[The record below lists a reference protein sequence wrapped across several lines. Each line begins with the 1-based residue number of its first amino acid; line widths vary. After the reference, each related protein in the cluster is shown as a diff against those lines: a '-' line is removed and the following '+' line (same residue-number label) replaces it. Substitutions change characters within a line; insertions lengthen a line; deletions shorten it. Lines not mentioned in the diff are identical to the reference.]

1 MYNMNMNT
9 VRDKHFRLDQRKLE
23 EARRILGAKTE
34 TETIEK
40 ALDMLIQK
48 TVSAEERR
56 RVVGRILER
65 REKLGVVAKDV
76 ADWIAEGR
84 QERDRRYAR

>member
-1 MYNMNMNT
+1 MNMNT